1 MQELQVM
8 GYRSDVGFACDPII
22 KQVIETMGEWDSEF
36 KELLDYGEDL
46 ADGHDQGR
54 YRWESVKWY
63 ESFPDV
69 QVVENIMSM
78 CDNCDINGLAY
89 DSYGFIRIGEELD
102 DVEMKGD
109 TCAFDLY
116 INRSLDI

>member
-1 MQELQVM
+1 M

-63 ESFPDV
+63 ESYPDV
-69 QVVENIMSM
+69 QIVENIMTM
-78 CDNCDINGLAY
+78 CDNIDTRGLCY
-89 DSYGFIRIGEELD
+89 ETYGFIRLGEEHD
-102 DVEMKGD
+102 DNETRGD

-116 INRSLDI
+116 INRSICI

>member
-1 MQELQVM
+1 M
-8 GYRSDVGFACDPII
+8 GYRSDVGFACDPIV
-22 KQVIETMGEWDSEF
+22 KQVIETIGEWDSEF

-69 QVVENIMSM
+69 QIIENIMVM
-78 CDNCDINGLAY
+78 CDNCDVNGLAY

-116 INRSLDI
+116 VNRSLDI

>member
-1 MQELQVM
+1 M

-22 KQVIETMGEWDSEF
+22 KQVIETVGEWDREF
-36 KELLDYGEDL
+36 KEFLDYGEDM
-46 ADGHDQGR
+46 ASDDFGR
-54 YRWESVKWY
+54 YRWEGVKWY

-69 QVVENIMSM
+69 QIVENIMTM

-102 DVEMKGD
+102 DLETKGD

-116 INRSLDI
+116 VNRSIDI